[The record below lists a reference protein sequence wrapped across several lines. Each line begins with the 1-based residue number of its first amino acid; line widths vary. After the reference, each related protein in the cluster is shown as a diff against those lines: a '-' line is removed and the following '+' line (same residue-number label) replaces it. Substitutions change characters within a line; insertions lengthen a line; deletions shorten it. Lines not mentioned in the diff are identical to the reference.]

1 MRFVVVLSPEHKGVY
16 SYDPDNGSSSAV
28 AVASDNSVRRL
39 PWSLDE
45 CAQNGLGF
53 VVLPSFQKAKD
64 LIINLN
70 RIEDGCSSL
79 LSVHA
84 CMNDLLFK
92 LMDPVTRHEFSRTT
106 KCIEL
111 MRDWGH
117 WPEIADTLLFK
128 DRVAMNLVVDWLN
141 LISPQH
147 HVRAT
152 AIRRNVWQVLTI
164 LSLSVCGCCVCTYTF
179 MFVLRAQQDYFGN
192 TECKTLT
199 KLWTCTK
206 RTSSSWCRSSCP
218 V

>member
-16 SYDPDNGSSSAV
+16 SYDPDNGSTSAV
-28 AVASDNSVRRL
+28 AVASDNSVRSL

-147 HVRAT
+147 PVQLQYGET
-152 AIRRNVWQVLTI
+152 
-164 LSLSVCGCCVCTYTF
+164 CGRCSPFCVCLHVVAVCALIHSCLY
-179 MFVLRAQQDYFGN
+179 FVRNKIILGI
-192 TECKTLT
+192 
-199 KLWTCTK
+199 
-206 RTSSSWCRSSCP
+206 RSAKP
-218 V
+218 